1 MTKRDC
7 QMYRRTD
14 DIDPQWL
21 VEYAHKNPGVYCNG
35 TVESIDQLKQDL
47 GSSEWQRMLAAWR
60 KHKQRQ
66 SEFLAT
72 IKEFHDTCR
81 ELNLNPQEVLQVLTA
96 HLWATGGELIQRK
109 IESMRQAYSRDYGPH
124 CGLQSCDPALEME
137 KSIDEIKKRSPVD

>member
-7 QMYRRTD
+7 RMYRRTD

-60 KHKQRQ
+60 RHKERQ

-72 IKEFHDTCR
+72 VKEFHDTCK
-81 ELNLNPQEVLQVLTA
+81 ELNLNPQEVLQVLMA

-109 IESMRQAYSRDYGPH
+109 IESMRQTYSRDCGSH
-124 CGLQSCDPALEME
+124 CGGQSPDLALEME
-137 KSIDEIKKRSPVD
+137 KSTDEIKKRSLVD